1 VTPIT
6 TPTGAQTVTY
16 GLDASI
22 ARFSVAKYQR
32 MIESGALDKND
43 KVELLEGYVVLK
55 MPRNPKHD
63 STIQRVQKRFL
74 RFLPAGWDLRIQ
86 SAITLTD
93 SQPEPDFAIVRG
105 DETWYET
112 RHPGPADVGLLVE
125 VADSSLLRDTADKAR
140 IYARAGIP
148 CYWVINLVNR
158 VIEVYTQ
165 PSGPTAVPSYAS
177 HVTFG
182 PTDALPLTLD
192 GTPPVAIPAAD
203 LLP

>member
-1 VTPIT
+1 M
-6 TPTGAQTVTY
+6 TPTTIPTSAQTVTY

-63 STIQRVQKRFL
+63 STIQRSQKRLL
-74 RFLPAGWDLRIQ
+74 RIFPPGWDLRCQ
-86 SAITLTD
+86 LAVTLAD

-105 DETWYET
+105 DETWYEN
-112 RHPGPADVGLLVE
+112 RRPGPGDIGLLVE
-125 VADSSLLRDTADKAR
+125 VADSSLLRDIADKAR

-148 CYWVINLVNR
+148 CYWVINLVDWA
-158 VIEVYTQ
+158 IEVYTQ
-165 PSGPTAVPSYAS
+165 PSGPTAAPSYAS
-177 HVTFG
+177 HVTVR
-182 PTDALPLTLD
+182 PPDAISLALD
-192 GTPPVAIPAAD
+192 GAPVVAIPAAD